1 MPEPNEPVE
10 GWVPVSR
17 KGDILIDPIG
27 KEYKLIG
34 GQKLLDSSKYYH
46 GSNVYERKVT
56 DGKEYVREVPA
67 NSQMAK
73 WLTDGA

>member
-1 MPEPNEPVE
+1 ME

-17 KGDILIDPIG
+17 KGDTLIDPTG

-34 GQKLLDSSKYYH
+34 GQNILDACKYYH

-56 DGKEYVREVPA
+56 DDKEYIREVPA
-67 NSQMAK
+67 DSQLAK
-73 WLTDGA
+73 WLTWGV